1 MSPSPIHMDVWRAR
15 GFYHLNPRPQCKQP
29 VSLDELCIFCNGSQ
43 GGVHIM
49 AAGELATC
57 LLSGASK
64 NARLKPQRVSR
75 LKRRKGKQETDR
87 MLAGGFKCFLFSPFI
102 CGEMI
107 QCDSYFSNGLKP
119 PTRMM
124 FPSWKIGEITFMIP
138 WRPLW
143 SDAEPLY
150 GFVSEP
156 MVILEESPISGIG
169 SKQLDSHS
177 CWAMEVFLTIS
188 KIGIAL
194 PFFLIVFDNTIIE
207 SF

>member
-1 MSPSPIHMDVWRAR
+1 MSPSPIHMDVWRAA

-64 NARLKPQRVSR
+64 NARLKPQHVSR

-87 MLAGGFKCFLFSPFI
+87 MLAGGFKW
-102 CGEMI
+102 
-107 QCDSYFSNGLKP
+107 YFSNGLKP

-124 FPSWKIGEITFMIP
+124 FPSWKMGEITVMIP

-150 GFVSEP
+150 GFDLEP

-169 SKQLDSHS
+169 SKQLDSRS
-177 CWAMEVFLTIS
+177 CWAMEVFRTVS
-188 KIGIAL
+188 QIGIAW
-194 PFFLIVFDNTIIE
+194 PFFPDCIYIYI
-207 SF
+207 